1 MNYKAVGKLGNTIN
15 LKIFHYNI
23 VISFSMSHID
33 FRSPS
38 ETFRVNYLKF
48 NFLMIF
54 LFFFFFSF
62 FFFAQINWLFLCTL
76 VSRLACVLSR
86 DKTKSR
92 DQI

>member
-62 FFFAQINWLFLCTL
+62 FFCTDKL
-76 VSRLACVLSR
+76 VFSLYTCQQARVR
-86 DKTKSR
+86 VVTG
-92 DQI
+92 QN